1 MTKSS
6 PTHLKKELAALPIAR
21 IETMDVSYVLL
32 LREYLFTNG
41 CQVFVNTG
49 PTENVTY
56 FFLVGDS
63 NFVKK
68 TLAFRHNLG
77 KKQCILCWD
86 QEDHESIEQFLDIHS
101 KIVYINPVPLT
112 PDILSEIFTFLFTTK
127 GKELNMQS
135 SQIKSSRLKQFYDDG
150 LNRSSLMNIEIEENE
165 PMIPPS
171 SHMYEEVQKN
181 RIAKVIS
188 DTFER
193 KHKKPVE
200 TPLNGDQTR
209 PVSPLSPFTGFQSFL
224 SRKLGIA
231 IILCILFIAPFFF
244 YGISFSIR
252 VWSLLNAA
260 SCFKNGKSD
269 CVAVNIK
276 KERLWSG
283 YNQLTMPFVH
293 TALRFP
299 LGEKTVQAFER
310 LDRLCDIIADV
321 EDELLFVN
329 DDVLSIGSSLFL
341 NQKEKQSLS
350 PVVAVDT
357 IKKKVPSI
365 RNKLDIAASYV
376 QSLQTEKV
384 FPFSIPF
391 VQKQI
396 EKAGLKLDK
405 FREIAQMGQRLSQ
418 LYPFVAGFRDKER
431 ILVILQNTSELRPTG
446 GFIGSLA
453 HLTISEGVLEEIRIE
468 DVYALDGQ
476 LKGHIDPPTPLKELL
491 GQEHWYLR
499 DSNWNPDFRKTGE
512 QVRFFY
518 EKETGEHIDSVIGIT
533 SSFIVRLLRI
543 IGPVDIPLYNDRIT
557 ADNFYLKSLYYT
569 QANFFPGSSQKK
581 DFLGALTE
589 ALLVKV
595 QKQPQS
601 GIAIM
606 EGVHDS
612 LISRDIQW
620 YTTNPDGQETIEQF
634 GWGGTVPAGTACLSL
649 EHQPPCLFSYFFIN
663 EANLSVNK
671 VNTFIDRTQSR
682 SIRISESGDI
692 SETIMR
698 KLQNLSQG
706 ESGTGAYTT
715 YLRIFFPSNVT
726 LTNLTLDGKPVPM
739 KDPKN
744 KRTDLPYGELDLSL
758 PNVTG
763 IGIAFEV
770 APGRERIISA
780 SVSHTTSFLT
790 QNKEELLTLFEQK
803 QAGVDQVPIT
813 TSITYPPTWDA
824 HPFPSTDTERMVAK
838 PGYLEYNTILSKDSE
853 VSIRFVR

>member
-1 MTKSS
+1 MTKSF

-21 IETMDVSYVLL
+21 IETMDVSYILL

-56 FFLVGDS
+56 FFVVGDS

-86 QEDHESIEQFLDIHS
+86 QDDHESIEQFLDIHS

-135 SQIKSSRLKQFYDDG
+135 SQVKPSRLKQFYDDG
-150 LNRSSLMNIEIEENE
+150 LKRSSLTNIEIEENE
-165 PMIPPS
+165 PTIPPS
-171 SHMYEEVQKN
+171 SHIYEEVQKK

-200 TPLNGDQTR
+200 TPSSGDQPR
-209 PVSPLSPFTGFQSFL
+209 PVSPLSPFTVFQSLL
-224 SRKLGIA
+224 SHKLGIA
-231 IILCILFIAPFFF
+231 FILGILFIAPFLF
-244 YGISFSIR
+244 YGVSFSVRI
-252 VWSLLNAA
+252 WSLSNAA
-260 SCFKNGKSD
+260 SCFKNGKGD
-269 CVAVNIK
+269 CVKANIK

-283 YNQLTMPFVH
+283 YNQLPMPFVH
-293 TALRFP
+293 SALRLP

-310 LDRLCDIIADV
+310 LDRLCDVIADV
-321 EDELLFVN
+321 EDELLSIN
-329 DDVLSIGSSLFL
+329 DAVLSMGSSLFL
-341 NQKEKQSLS
+341 DQKDKQSLS
-350 PVVAVDT
+350 PAVAVDT

-405 FREIAQMGQRLSQ
+405 LREIAQMGQRLSQ

-431 ILVILQNTSELRPTG
+431 IVVILQNTSELRPTG

-453 HLTISEGVLEEIRIE
+453 HLTISEGVLDEIRIE
-468 DVYALDGQ
+468 DVYVLDGQ

-491 GQEHWYLR
+491 SQEHWYLR

-512 QVRFFY
+512 QVGFFY

-543 IGPVDIPLYNDRIT
+543 MGPVDIPLYNDRIT

-581 DFLGALTE
+581 DFLGALME
-589 ALLVKV
+589 ALLVKI

-606 EGVHDS
+606 EVVHDS
-612 LISRDIQW
+612 LMSRDIQW

-634 GWGGTVPAGTACLSL
+634 GWGGIVPAGTACLSL
-649 EHQPPCLFSYFFIN
+649 ERQPPCLFSYFFIN

-682 SIRISESGDI
+682 LLRISESGDI
-692 SETIMR
+692 SETITR

-726 LTNLTLDGKPVPM
+726 LTNLTLDGKPIPM

-758 PNVTG
+758 ANVTG
-763 IGIAFEV
+763 IGIAFDV
-770 APGRERIISA
+770 APGRERIVSA
-780 SVSHTTSFLT
+780 SVSHTTPILA
-790 QNKEELLTLFEQK
+790 QNKEGLLTLFEQK

-813 TSITYPPTWDA
+813 TSIAYPPTWDA
-824 HPFPSTDTERMVAK
+824 HPFPSIDTERMVAK